1 VAGSLD
7 SGSEVVHK
15 VGLEVGLGV
24 DLEYLG
30 SLCVVGNLV
39 AAIGS

>member
-15 VGLEVGLGV
+15 VGLEA
-24 DLEYLG
+24 DLEYLR